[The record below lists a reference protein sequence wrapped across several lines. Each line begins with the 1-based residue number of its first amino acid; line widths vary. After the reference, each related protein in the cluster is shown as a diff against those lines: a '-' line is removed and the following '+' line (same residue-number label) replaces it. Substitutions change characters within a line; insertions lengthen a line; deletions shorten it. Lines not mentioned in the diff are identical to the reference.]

1 MEKYIKSPLNYTGG
15 KYKLLG
21 QILPLFPEK
30 INTFV
35 DLFAG
40 GCNVAINT
48 KSNKKICNDVESH
61 VMSLM
66 EYFKNAD
73 GKNVIDDVTRVISK
87 YGLSDTTSNGYEFY
101 GCNSSQGVGGYNK
114 DKYLRLRDDYNADT
128 SNDIYFFTTV
138 IFSFSNQ
145 IRFNSDGKF
154 NMPVNK
160 RDFNANVKKNTI
172 NFVDS
177 LDDSFEF
184 QSKDFRQFDF
194 SLLDGDD
201 LVYCDPPYLI
211 TTASYNENG
220 GWTETDDIDLMKLLD
235 SLNERGIKFAM
246 SNVLAHKGKTNDGL
260 IEWSK
265 KYNVHKINANYGNSN
280 YHAKDKSK
288 NNTVEVLITNY

>member
-114 DKYLRLRDDYNADT
+114 DKYLRLRDDYNTDT

-194 SLLDGDD
+194 SLLDSDD

-246 SNVLAHKGKTNDGL
+246 SNVLSHKGKTNDEL